1 MNEKRYE
8 EIPHTADWSFRAYG
22 HNLNELFENAAYAIF
37 AMEGTIPPDAATR
50 APEVTHTVEIG
61 GIDFESVLVNWLNEL
76 LYLQDT
82 RQETFFRFQIDE
94 LSPQSLRARV
104 YGRSNAN
111 IEKLVKAATFHDLKI
126 ERTPE
131 GWQAVVVVDV

>member
-22 HNLNELFENAAYAIF
+22 RNLNELFENAAYAMF
-37 AMEGTIPPDAATR
+37 ALEGAIPPDAETR
-50 APEVTHTVEIG
+50 MPEVTRDVEASG
-61 GIDFESVLVNWLNEL
+61 VDYESVLVNWLNEL

-82 RQETFFRFQIDE
+82 RQETFFRFQVDDLTPE
-94 LSPQSLRARV
+94 LLRARV

-126 ERTPE
+126 EQTPG
-131 GWQAVVVVDV
+131 GWQAVLVVDV

>member
-1 MNEKRYE
+1 MDKKRYE

-22 HNLNELFENAAYAIF
+22 RDLKELFENAAYAIF
-37 AMEGTIPPDAATR
+37 AMEGTLPPDAATR
-50 APEVTHTVEIG
+50 VPEVTRTVETG
-61 GIDFESVLVNWLNEL
+61 GLDYESVLVNWLNEL

-94 LSPQSLRARV
+94 LSPQSLHARV

>member
-22 HNLNELFENAAYAIF
+22 RDLNELFENAAYAMF

-50 APEVTHTVEIG
+50 VPEVTRTVEAG
-61 GIDFESVLVNWLNEL
+61 GIDYESVLVNWLNEL

-82 RQETFFRFQIDE
+82 RQETFFRFEIDD
-94 LSPQSLRARV
+94 LSPQSLRAHV

>member
-1 MNEKRYE
+1 MDKKRYE

-22 HNLNELFENAAYAIF
+22 RELKELFENAAYAIF
-37 AMEGTIPPDAATR
+37 AMEGTLPPDAATR
-50 APEVTHTVEIG
+50 VPEVTRNVETD
-61 GIDFESVLVNWLNEL
+61 GIDYESVLVNWLNEL
-76 LYLQDT
+76 LYFQDT

-104 YGRSNAN
+104 YGRSKAN